1 MTYTETYL
9 AIISEVLDLIADM
22 RESGEYD
29 DNTLEALGNK
39 LEKM

>member
-29 DNTLEALGNK
+29 DDTLEAIENK

>member
-29 DNTLEALGNK
+29 DDTLEGLENR

>member
-9 AIISEVLDLIADM
+9 AIISEVLDVIADM
-22 RESGEYD
+22 RKFGEYD
-29 DNTLEALGNK
+29 DDTLEAIENK

>member
-9 AIISEVLDLIADM
+9 AIIIDILDTIADM
-22 RESGEYD
+22 RESGDYD
-29 DNTLEALGNK
+29 DDTLEALENR

>member
-9 AIISEVLDLIADM
+9 AIVSDILDMIADM
-22 RESGEYD
+22 RESGDYD
-29 DNTLEALGNK
+29 DDTLEALENK

>member
-1 MTYTETYL
+1 MTYTENYL

-29 DNTLEALGNK
+29 DDTLEAIENK

>member
-9 AIISEVLDLIADM
+9 AIISDILDMIADM
-22 RESGEYD
+22 RESGEYND
-29 DNTLEALGNK
+29 DTLEALENR

>member
-9 AIISEVLDLIADM
+9 AIISDILDVIADM
-22 RESGEYD
+22 RESGEYND
-29 DNTLEALGNK
+29 DTLEALENR

>member
-9 AIISEVLDLIADM
+9 AIISDILDTIADM
-22 RESGEYD
+22 RESGDYD
-29 DNTLEALGNK
+29 DDTLEALENR

>member
-9 AIISEVLDLIADM
+9 STISYILDLIADM

-29 DNTLEALGNK
+29 DDTLEAIENK

>member
-9 AIISEVLDLIADM
+9 AIISEVLDVIADM
-22 RESGEYD
+22 RESGHYD
-29 DNTLEALGNK
+29 DDTLEAIENK